1 MAIIDKSKFNT
12 LSKKS
17 AKSFNDQK
25 ALIKKVL
32 AGRTI
37 PCEVCKKNLAFID
50 KTEKNGQVIP
60 AVIRCEKACTDI
72 ELDIV

>member
-1 MAIIDKSKFNT
+1 MIDNSLFKALGKQ
-12 LSKKS
+12 S

-32 AGRTI
+32 AGRTMT
-37 PCEVCKKNLAFID
+37 CEHCKQVIEFID
-50 KTEKNGQVIP
+50 KKSKKEQVEP
-60 AVIRCEKACTDI
+60 AVIRCKKGCTDI

>member
-1 MAIIDKSKFNT
+1 MIDKKMFNA
-12 LSKKS
+12 LSKQS

-32 AGRTI
+32 AGRSI
-37 PCEVCKKNLAFID
+37 PCEVCNKNLAFID
-50 KTEKNGQVIP
+50 KSEKNGQVIP